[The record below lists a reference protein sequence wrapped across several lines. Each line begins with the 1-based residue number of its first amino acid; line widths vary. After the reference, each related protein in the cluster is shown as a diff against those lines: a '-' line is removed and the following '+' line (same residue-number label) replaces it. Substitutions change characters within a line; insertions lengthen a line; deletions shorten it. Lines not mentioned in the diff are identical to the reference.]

1 MFKNLSRSLFIL
13 LISFS
18 VHAADTIAVNPDM
31 GKPGEPTR
39 VPKDDEFKVCADQDN
54 LPYSNDKG
62 EGFENKIAEVLA
74 ADLGKELSYQFWH
87 DRFGFLRNTLNA
99 KRCDVIIGTNTTY
112 DALDTTKPYY
122 RAGHVWIYREDSGYD
137 ISSWDSPDLKK
148 GVIGLVDK
156 SPVTQALNATGL
168 MANARP
174 YRIQRDLTRSP
185 GEPVEDVISGKI
197 DVAIMWGPLGGYYA
211 KQSDVDLVVVEIPEY
226 STGNKKLQG
235 KTYWNISAGVRKR
248 EVERREMVE
257 GAIFRNLDKIYAIMD
272 EYGIPHTEP
281 IFVDR
286 LDGYKRHK
294 K

>member
-156 SPVTQALNATGL
+156 SPVTQALNANGL

-211 KQSDVDLVVVEIPEY
+211 KQSDVDLIVVEIPEY
-226 STGNKKLQG
+226 SKGNKKLQG

>member
-39 VPKDDEFKVCADQDN
+39 VPRDDEFKVCADQDN

-156 SPVTQALNATGL
+156 SPVTQALNANGL

-226 STGNKKLQG
+226 SKGNKKLQG

>member
-39 VPKDDEFKVCADQDN
+39 VPRDDEFKVCADQDN

-156 SPVTQALNATGL
+156 SPVTQALNANGL

-248 EVERREMVE
+248 EVDRREMVE

>member
-62 EGFENKIAEVLA
+62 EGFGNKIAEVLA

-156 SPVTQALNATGL
+156 SPVTQALNANGL

>member
-156 SPVTQALNATGL
+156 SPVTQALNANGL

>member
-1 MFKNLSRSLFIL
+1 MFKNLLRSLFIL

-137 ISSWDSPDLKK
+137 ISGWDSPDLKK

-156 SPVTQALNATGL
+156 SPVTQALNANGL

-185 GEPVEDVISGKI
+185 GEPVEDVVSGKI

-286 LDGYKRHK
+286 LDGYQRHK

>member
-156 SPVTQALNATGL
+156 SPVTQALNANGL

-248 EVERREMVE
+248 EVDRREMVE

-286 LDGYKRHK
+286 LDGYNGHK

>member
-87 DRFGFLRNTLNA
+87 ERFGFLRNTLNA

-156 SPVTQALNATGL
+156 SPVTQALNANGL

>member
-18 VHAADTIAVNPDM
+18 VQAADTIAVNPDM

-156 SPVTQALNATGL
+156 SPVTQALNANGL

-211 KQSDVDLVVVEIPEY
+211 RQSDVDLVVVEIPEY

>member
-39 VPKDDEFKVCADQDN
+39 VPRDDEFKVCADQDN

-156 SPVTQALNATGL
+156 SPVTQALNANGL

-226 STGNKKLQG
+226 SKGNKKLQG

-248 EVERREMVE
+248 EVERREMLE